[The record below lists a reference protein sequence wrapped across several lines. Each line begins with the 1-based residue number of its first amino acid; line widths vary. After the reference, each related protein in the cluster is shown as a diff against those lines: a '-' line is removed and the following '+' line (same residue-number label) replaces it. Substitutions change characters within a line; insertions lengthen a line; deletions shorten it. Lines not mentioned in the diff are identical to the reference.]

1 MVDINVWDWSIG
13 KLFVLYNIDDGLFL
27 DVVVWFIKL
36 IWYLLV
42 VDLKIVGICRNLY
55 DLFNVFELDFEFVC
69 V

>member
-13 KLFVLYNIDDGLFL
+13 KLFVLYNIDDSLFL

-36 IWYLLV
+36 IWLLLV